1 MDEPPSAEWLRIEEK
16 RLEEEQSWLRGVEET
31 LMPRVNT
38 PIELRFDESATMQQ
52 DYDAT
57 MQRYAPILTCGGVL
71 VPVEKTNVLEPELN
85 AGQKRN
91 ADQMS
96 PASPDDPNAASQ
108 ENTQLH
114 CPWHALAKLMD
125 IALHIVPA
133 ARQMY

>member
-1 MDEPPSAEWLRIEEK
+1 MDEPPSAEWLKIEEK

-96 PASPDDPNAASQ
+96 QGETQPLDLM
-108 ENTQLH
+108 QLH